1 MPDAIAILFEERL
14 NSKEQKDKQ
23 DLIKVTKRRN
33 ESKILH
39 DFIEKR
45 INPKYKDKLVTLIEN
60 YTDALI
66 DSLVEK
72 NETLYRSGFN
82 ACLDI
87 ILNSKDSK

>member
-33 ESKILH
+33 ENKILH